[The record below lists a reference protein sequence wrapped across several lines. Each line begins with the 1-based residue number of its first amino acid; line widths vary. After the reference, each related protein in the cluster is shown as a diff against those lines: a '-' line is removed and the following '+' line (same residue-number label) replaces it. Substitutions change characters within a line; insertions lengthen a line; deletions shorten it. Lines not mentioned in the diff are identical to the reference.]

1 MTLAG
6 WIFFSLSWLVIL
18 SLFTFCLSRTLR
30 SKEQNNSRQEEGG
43 SQ

>member
-18 SLFTFCLSRTLR
+18 ALFIFCLIRTLR
-30 SKEQNNSRQEEGG
+30 SKDDQR
-43 SQ
+43 